1 MVDQFEADS
10 STIESQPSFVDDIQQ
25 LFGAEF
31 EPDPIFLEES
41 WTLGMPAAL
50 ENMSRRR
57 QAQSGSEHEG
67 RAFRELTLGTPIFVE
82 NSERAAETVVANRAA
97 TIASRY
103 ESTWTRHNAQAVA
116 AQTRI
121 TQQRRTAEPPQTRA
135 AQEAEPIAQPR
146 GRMDVAHAR
155 QLFGVTAESTR
166 EQIRSGYRRMVR
178 RWHPDHLQ
186 GASKEVRE
194 QATQMMATINEAFR
208 LLCPTQSDSSR

>member
-25 LFGAEF
+25 LFGSEF
-31 EPDPIFLEES
+31 EPDEIFLEES

-50 ENMSRRR
+50 ENMHRRR
-57 QAQSGSEHEG
+57 QAQAGSEHES
-67 RAFRELTLGTPIFVE
+67 RAFGELNLGTPIFVE
-82 NSERAAETVVANRAA
+82 NSERAAETVLLSRAA

-121 TQQRRTAEPPQTRA
+121 KQQSQTAEPRQTGTV
-135 AQEAEPIAQPR
+135 QEAEPVAQPR
-146 GRMDVAHAR
+146 GCMDVAHAR
-155 QLFGVTAESTR
+155 QLFGVGAESTR

-186 GASKEVRE
+186 GASAEVRE

-208 LLCPTQSDSSR
+208 LLCPTQSDPSR

>member
-1 MVDQFEADS
+1 MVDQSEADS
-10 STIESQPSFVDDIQQ
+10 GTIESQPSFVDDIQQ
-25 LFGAEF
+25 LFGSDF

-50 ENMSRRR
+50 ENLHRRR
-57 QAQSGSEHEG
+57 QAQAGSEHL
-67 RAFRELTLGTPIFVE
+67 FRELNSAETVLFVE
-82 NSERAAETVVANRAA
+82 NSEGAAETLLANRAA

-116 AQTRI
+116 AQTRN
-121 TQQRRTAEPPQTRA
+121 TQQSRTAEQPQTGT
-135 AQEAEPIAQPR
+135 AQEAEPVAPPR
-146 GRMDVAHAR
+146 DRMDVAHAR

-186 GASKEVRE
+186 GASAEVRE

-208 LLCPTQSDSSR
+208 LLCPTEQR